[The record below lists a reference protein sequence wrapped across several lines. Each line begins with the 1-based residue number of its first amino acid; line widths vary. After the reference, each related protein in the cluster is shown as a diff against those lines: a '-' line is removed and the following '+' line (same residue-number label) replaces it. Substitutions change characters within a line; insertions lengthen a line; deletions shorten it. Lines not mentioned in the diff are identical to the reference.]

1 MPEDNRTL
9 LRKAEIAVADFTSSG
24 ILRPAQAD
32 KFIQLAIKEPVLL
45 QDIAVTP
52 MNAFKE
58 DRDKMRFANRVLR
71 GGTEGT
77 ALPNADWAKPSL
89 AMVQLDA
96 QLFKAEVRITD
107 EVLEDQIERGKF
119 QDTVMTELSHA
130 VGRDMEWMSINGDTT
145 SSDLTL
151 QKFDGVLKQIT
162 SNTVNAGSNKLA
174 RQYLRDMLRTMPDEF
189 ANMDLKYYTN
199 RKAVLDYKD
208 EVAQRATPAGDN
220 HLLQRKPGIYNDYDV
235 VPVPEFPVVS
245 SNTQCILGDPSSI
258 MLGIYRKI
266 RIKVDEDISAGVVI
280 IVVTM
285 RFDVKILEETAWV
298 KATAVTGS

>member
-1 MPEDNRTL
+1 
-9 LRKAEIAVADFTSSG
+9 
-24 ILRPAQAD
+24 
-32 KFIQLAIKEPVLL
+32 
-45 QDIAVTP
+45 
-52 MNAFKE
+52 
-58 DRDKMRFANRVLR
+58 
-71 GGTEGT
+71 
-77 ALPNADWAKPSL
+77 
-89 AMVQLDA
+89 
-96 QLFKAEVRITD
+96 
-107 EVLEDQIERGKF
+107 
-119 QDTVMTELSHA
+119 
-130 VGRDMEWMSINGDTT
+130 
-145 SSDLTL
+145 
-151 QKFDGVLKQIT
+151 
-162 SNTVNAGSNKLA
+162 
-174 RQYLRDMLRTMPDEF
+174 
-189 ANMDLKYYTN
+189 MDLKYYTN